1 MTVSERRDMRMRRY
15 RVSLRR
21 LGRRLAGD
29 SGALSTEYMLIMV
42 FVVLPIAAM
51 MPLFLRMINT
61 YGTRVTSL
69 MRSPFP

>member
-1 MTVSERRDMRMRRY
+1 MSSRCRLTFRRAFRQ
-15 RVSLRR
+15 LR
-21 LGRRLAGD
+21 GD

-42 FVVLPIAAM
+42 FVVLPIAM
-51 MPLFLRMINT
+51 LLPLFLRMINT

>member
-1 MTVSERRDMRMRRY
+1 MLIRRC

-21 LGRRLAGD
+21 LRRRLAGD

-42 FVVLPIAAM
+42 FVVLPIAFL
-51 MPLFLRMINT
+51 MPMFLKMINT

>member
-1 MTVSERRDMRMRRY
+1 MPRRRF

-21 LGRRLAGD
+21 SWRRLAGD
-29 SGALSTEYMLIMV
+29 AGALSTEYMLIMV
-42 FVVLPIAAM
+42 MVIIPIAM
-51 MPLFLRMINT
+51 LMPLFLRMIST

>member
-1 MTVSERRDMRMRRY
+1 MLRRC

-21 LGRRLAGD
+21 FGRRLRGD

-42 FVVLPIAAM
+42 MVVLPIAM
-51 MPLFLRMINT
+51 LLPLFLRMINT